1 MKVYGVYAT
10 YNGGEEG
17 EGRCRIFTFLFE
29 QDEVEQ
35 DSIHVQV
42 EERAGREG

>member
-1 MKVYGVYAT
+1 VCGVYKS
-10 YNGGEEG
+10 YKGEEG
-17 EGRCRIFTFLFE
+17 GGRRRFFTLLPE
-29 QDEVEQ
+29 EDEVEA